1 MIKLFTEEEFNSA
14 KSTDRLQLKCKRCGK
29 TFFLEKKM
37 IKFILNHNNSKNT
50 GDFCSKECSKLYK
63 KEHLKECLKVNC
75 KHCGK
80 EFEIKKCAYN
90 KSKTKHFFC
99 SKSCAAYYNNAHKK
113 YGFTRSKL
121 ELYLE
126 SKLNELYPQIEIL
139 YNDRKTINSELD
151 IFIPKYKLAFELNG
165 IVHYEPIYGKDTF
178 EYIQNRDKNKFQL
191 CQEKNIS
198 LCVIDTS
205 SLKYFKEQ
213 RAEKY
218 LNIITEII
226 NQRYITD

>member
-1 MIKLFTEEEFNSA
+1 MTKLFTEEEFNNA
-14 KSTDRLQLKCKRCGK
+14 KSADKLPLKCKQCGE
-29 TFFLEKKM
+29 TFFLEKKL
-37 IKFILNHNNSKNT
+37 IKHFEKTSANGT
-50 GDFCSKECSKLYK
+50 GDFCSRKCRSLSEK
-63 KEHLKECLKVNC
+63 KRYTVKC

-80 EFEIKKCAYN
+80 EIEIKKCVYDSS
-90 KSKTKHFFC
+90 KSKNFFC
-99 SKSCAAYYNNAHKK
+99 TKSCSAYYNNSHKK

-121 ELYLE
+121 EIYLE
-126 SKLNELYPQIEIL
+126 SKLNELYPEIEIL
-139 YNDRKTINSELD
+139 YNDRKTIGSELD
-151 IFIPKYKLAFELNG
+151 IFIPKYSIAFELNG
-165 IVHYEPIYGKDTF
+165 IVHYEPIYGKNTF

-198 LCVIDTS
+198 LCIIDTS

-226 NQRYITD
+226 NQQLVTD

>member
-1 MIKLFTEEEFNSA
+1 MVKLFTEEEFNNA
-14 KSTDRLQLKCKRCGK
+14 KPSDRLPLKCKQCGK

-37 IKFILNHNNSKNT
+37 IKYIVNHNGKGT
-50 GDFCSKECSKLYK
+50 GDFCSKK
-63 KEHLKECLKVNC
+63 CLSLSRRMRIKVKC
-75 KHCGK
+75 KQCGK
-80 EFEIKKCAYN
+80 EIEITNRIYE
-90 KSKTKHFFC
+90 KSKSKNFFC

-121 ELYLE
+121 EIYIE
-126 SKLNELYPQIEIL
+126 SKLNELYPQMEIL

-151 IFIPKYKLAFELNG
+151 IFIPEYKLAFELNG
-165 IVHYEPIYGKDTF
+165 IVHYEPIYGKGTF
-178 EYIQNRDKNKFQL
+178 EHIQNRDRNKFQL

-226 NQRYITD
+226 NQHCVTD

>member
-1 MIKLFTEEEFNSA
+1 MIQLFTEEEFNKA
-14 KSTDRLQLKCKRCGK
+14 KSTDTLPLQCKHCGK
-29 TFFLEKKM
+29 TFYVYKKL
-37 IKFILNHNNSKNT
+37 IKYAMTHNKYST
-50 GDFCSKECSKLYK
+50 CEFCSRKCYHAHRK
-63 KEHLKECLKVNC
+63 KRIKVNC
-75 KHCGK
+75 QYCGK
-80 EFEIKKCAYN
+80 EFEIKNSVYSSS
-90 KSKTKHFFC
+90 KSKHFFC
-99 SKSCAAYYNNAHKK
+99 SKSCAAYYNNTHKK

-151 IFIPKYKLAFELNG
+151 IFIPKYNLAFELNG

-178 EYIQNRDKNKFQL
+178 EHIQNKDKNKFQL

-226 NQRYITD
+226 NQHLLTD